1 MEFVN
6 DTGIKYFIDAFK
18 RWFINNIN
26 NWWKFLKV
34 GHNYI
39 DKGQWDYDVLVIA
52 NKDEETKKQYPLIP
66 KITFNSTD
74 WIYSKWNE
82 TNSTA
87 EFPIALIQDPGVQS
101 NGRYESSYT
110 GNITVNPA
118 YGNINITNSFIT
130 DKVLTTLNNK
140 SILIANGTFKNI
152 EQLSSYGV
160 LGTNI
165 EIPVND
171 KVYEYTMTNDQFQM
185 LNGTGTGHDINFISD
200 INQSLILARSRRER
214 INNTY
219 KNTTFTGKIFTN
231 NNQLLDVFL
240 YLPTNTTLRVKSGSG
255 GNVVQKGK
263 LEFI

>member
-1 MEFVN
+1 MEFTN

-26 NWWKFLKV
+26 NWWKLLKV

-52 NKDEETKKQYPLIP
+52 NTDEETNKQYPLIP

-82 TNSTA
+82 TTSTA
-87 EFPIALIQDPGVQS
+87 EFPIALIQDPSVQS

-118 YGNINITNSFIT
+118 YGNINIKNSFIT
-130 DKVLTTLNNK
+130 DKVSTTFNNK

-152 EQLSSYGV
+152 AQLSSFGI
-160 LGTNI
+160 LETDM
-165 EIPVND
+165 EIPQNEI
-171 KVYEYTMTNDQFQM
+171 YEYTITNDQFQM
-185 LNGTGTGHDINFISD
+185 LNVSGTEQDINFISD
-200 INQSLILARSRRER
+200 INKSLILTRSRRQR
-214 INNTY
+214 INNVWE
-219 KNTTFTGKIFTN
+219 NTTFTGKIFTDD
-231 NNQLLDVFL
+231 NQLLDVFL
-240 YLPTNTTLRVKSGSG
+240 YLPTNTTLRVQSGSG
-255 GNVVQKGK
+255 GNIVQKGK

>member
-1 MEFVN
+1 MKFVN

-18 RWFINNIN
+18 KWFINNIN
-26 NWWKFLKV
+26 NWWKLLKV

-39 DKGQWDYDVLVIA
+39 DKGQWDYEVLVIA

-82 TNSTA
+82 TTRTA
-87 EFPIALIQDPGVQS
+87 GFPIALIQDPGVQS

-110 GNITVNPA
+110 RNIIVHPA
-118 YGNINITNSFIT
+118 YGNIYIKNSFIT
-130 DKVLTTLNNK
+130 DRVLTTLNNE

-152 EQLSSYGV
+152 AQLSSFGILETYM
-160 LGTNI
+160 
-165 EIPVND
+165 EIPQNEI
-171 KVYEYTMTNDQFQM
+171 YEYTITNDQFQM
-185 LNGTGTGHDINFISD
+185 LNGSGTGHDINFISD
-200 INQSLILARSRRER
+200 INQSLILTRSRRQR
-214 INNTY
+214 INNAWR
-219 KNTTFTGKIFTN
+219 NTTFTGKIFTDD
-231 NNQLLDVFL
+231 NQLLDVFL
-240 YLPTNTTLRVKSGSG
+240 YLPTNTTLRVQSGSG

>member
-1 MEFVN
+1 MEFTN

-26 NWWKFLKV
+26 NWWKLLKV

-52 NKDEETKKQYPLIP
+52 NTDEETNKQYPLIP

-82 TNSTA
+82 TTSTA

-118 YGNINITNSFIT
+118 YGNINIKNSFIT
-130 DKVLTTLNNK
+130 DKVSTTLNNK

-152 EQLSSYGV
+152 AQLSPFGI
-160 LGTNI
+160 LETNI
-165 EIPVND
+165 EIPQNEI
-171 KVYEYTMTNDQFQM
+171 YEYTITNDQFQM
-185 LNGTGTGHDINFISD
+185 LNISGTEQDINFISD
-200 INQSLILARSRRER
+200 INKSLILTKSRRQR
-214 INNTY
+214 INNAWG
-219 KNTTFTGKIFTN
+219 NNTFTGKIFTDD
-231 NNQLLDVFL
+231 NQLLDVFL
-240 YLPTNTTLRVKSGSG
+240 YLPTNTTLRVQSGSG
-255 GNVVQKGK
+255 VNVVQKGK

>member
-1 MEFVN
+1 MKFVN
-6 DTGIKYFIDAFK
+6 DTGIKYFIDTFK

-26 NWWKFLKV
+26 NWWKLLKV

-52 NKDEETKKQYPLIP
+52 NTDEETKKQYPLIP

-82 TNSTA
+82 TNSSA
-87 EFPIALIQDPGVQS
+87 NFPIALVQDPSIQT

-110 GNITVNPA
+110 GNITVNPG

-130 DKVLTTLNNK
+130 DKVSTTLNNE

-152 EQLSSYGV
+152 AQLSPFGV
-160 LGTNI
+160 LESYM
-165 EIPVND
+165 EIPQN
-171 KVYEYTMTNDQFQM
+171 KIYEYTITYDQFQM
-185 LNGTGTGHDINFISD
+185 LNGSGTGHDINFISD
-200 INQSLILARSRRER
+200 INQSLILTRSRRQR
-214 INNTY
+214 INNAWE
-219 KNTTFTGKIFTN
+219 NATFTGKIFTDD
-231 NNQLLDVFL
+231 NQLLDVFL
-240 YLPTNTTLRVKSGSG
+240 YLPTNTTLRVQSGSG
-255 GNVVQKGK
+255 VNVVQKGK

>member
-26 NWWKFLKV
+26 NWWKLLKV

-52 NKDEETKKQYPLIP
+52 NTDKETKKQYPLIP

-82 TNSTA
+82 TNSSA
-87 EFPIALIQDPGVQS
+87 NFPIALVQDPSVQT

-130 DKVLTTLNNK
+130 DKVSTTLNNE

-152 EQLSSYGV
+152 AQLSPFGV
-160 LGTNI
+160 LETYM
-165 EIPVND
+165 EIPQN
-171 KVYEYTMTNDQFQM
+171 KIYEYTITNDQFQM
-185 LNGTGTGHDINFISD
+185 LNGSGTGHDINFISD
-200 INQSLILARSRRER
+200 INQSLILTRSRRQR
-214 INNTY
+214 INNAW
-219 KNTTFTGKIFTN
+219 KNTTFTGKIFTDD
-231 NNQLLDVFL
+231 NQLLDVFL
-240 YLPTNTTLRVKSGSG
+240 YLPTNTTLRVQSGSS